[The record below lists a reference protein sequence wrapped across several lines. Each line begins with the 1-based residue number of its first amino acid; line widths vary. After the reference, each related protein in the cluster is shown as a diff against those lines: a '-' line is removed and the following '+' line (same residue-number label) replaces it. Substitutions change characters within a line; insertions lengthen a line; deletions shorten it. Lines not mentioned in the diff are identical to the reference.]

1 MENIPPDIPHDKG
14 KSRSAENKNKMT
26 YAKILSKREKNVKE
40 ALKNIDL
47 TSRFKWDTFVIALTE
62 ADSKKAFNNVNM
74 KQLPVYKAALHF
86 GFTEDEIAGAQ
97 ARYGYGYSSFYTK
110 VPMDIRPR
118 LDLLKKSFTTE
129 VIGPKGDNMSI
140 DMKIKILK
148 ISNWKRRT
156 NL

>member
-26 YAKILSKREKNVKE
+26 EKNVKE

-97 ARYGYGYSSFYTK
+97 ARYGYGYSSF
-110 VPMDIRPR
+110 
-118 LDLLKKSFTTE
+118 
-129 VIGPKGDNMSI
+129 
-140 DMKIKILK
+140 IL
-148 ISNWKRRT
+148 
-156 NL
+156 